1 MLTIIF
7 LFAGALLVIGAVILV
22 MRSGAQSGRLNQ
34 SGEPAVRAQ
43 RLEKVQANRTRAV
56 GEDD

>member
-7 LFAGALLVIGAVILV
+7 LFAGVLLVVGAVVLV
-22 MRSGAQSGRLNQ
+22 MRSGNQSGRLNQ

-43 RLEKVQANRTRAV
+43 RQEKAKAYRARAV

>member
-7 LFAGALLVIGAVILV
+7 LFAGALLVVGAVILV
-22 MRSGAQSGRLNQ
+22 MRSGAQGGRLNQ
-34 SGEPAVRAQ
+34 SGEAAVRAQ
-43 RLEKVQANRTRAV
+43 RQEKARTDGARAV